1 MKQQAWIYI
10 GNGKGVVGGM
20 GKQFK
25 GPPPYL
31 PAPWWADKR
40 GWGGIPSTHTQHNP
54 WSKAGAATNERDG
67 KEATHTNALRTV
79 TWYRID
85 ECQKLGN

>member
-1 MKQQAWIYI
+1 MGRGNNLRDLLPIYPPH
-10 GNGKGVVGGM
+10 GGQTRGGGVG
-20 GKQFK
+20 
-25 GPPPYL
+25 
-31 PAPWWADKR
+31 
-40 GWGGIPSTHTQHNP
+40 GGIPSTHTQHNP

>member
-40 GWGGIPSTHTQHNP
+40 GGVGGGNPSTHTQHNP
-54 WSKAGAATNERDG
+54 WSKAGAATNEKDG
-67 KEATHTNALRTV
+67 IKEGSNTPTRFAP
-79 TWYRID
+79 
-85 ECQKLGN
+85 